1 MLYRIDRN
9 RMLAL
14 AGGLVATLLSAAQA
28 WPQMGPGMGYG
39 RGFYDSSTEI
49 TARGLVEEVQN
60 SAYPGQWGG
69 THVSLKTDKGTFDV
83 RLGPTPFLSQN
94 NFNVAKG
101 DTLSVAG
108 SKLNIQGTDILIARE
123 VIKDGKTL
131 TLRNAQGFP
140 AWAGRGMG
148 WGAYAGRGPA
158 WRGGCGC
165 GVAVAVAGDRRL
177 TTRVARG

>member
-1 MLYRIDRN
+1 VLYRIDRN

-28 WPQMGPGMGYG
+28 WPQMGRGMGYG
-39 RGFYDSSTEI
+39 GGSYDSSTEI
-49 TARGLVEEVQN
+49 TVRGLVEEVQN
-60 SAYPGQWGG
+60 GASSGQWGG
-69 THVSLKTDKGTFDV
+69 THVSLKTDKGSYDV
-83 RLGPTPFLSQN
+83 RLGPTPFLSRN

-108 SKLNIQGTDILIARE
+108 SKLTIQATDVLIARA
-123 VIKDGKTL
+123 VTKDGRTL

-148 WGAYAGRGPA
+148 WGSYTGTRPG

-165 GVAVAVAGDRRL
+165 GCRGRRW
-177 TTRVARG
+177 

>member
-14 AGGLVATLLSAAQA
+14 AGGLVAILLSATQA
-28 WPQMGPGMGYG
+28 WPQMGPGVGYG
-39 RGFYDSSTEI
+39 RGFYNSSTEI
-49 TARGLVEEVQN
+49 TVRGLVEEVQN
-60 SAYPGQWGG
+60 GAYPGQWGG
-69 THVSLKTDKGTFDV
+69 THVSLKTDKGTYDV

-94 NFNVAKG
+94 NFSLAKG
-101 DTLSVAG
+101 DALSVAR
-108 SKLNIQGTDILIARE
+108 SKLNLQGTDILIARE
-123 VIKDGKTL
+123 VTKDGTTL

-148 WGAYAGRGPA
+148 GGAYMGTGSG

-165 GVAVAVAGDRRL
+165 GCRGRRW
-177 TTRVARG
+177 